1 MMEMAN
7 TISDLKA
14 KCSASQS
21 SFNFASKEIGILK
34 HKNKTLK
41 ELMALSK
48 SALVKEIRHEDQ
60 LCPVK
65 DSHNNDIV
73 LGQGRF
79 STCKLVSLS
88 VSGESVRVAVKQY
101 TESTSKE
108 AVVDEAYLLSRISH
122 KTFPFVFGVVFGEL
136 HNSLVLEVCGITEG
150 LVLFILF

>member
-1 MMEMAN
+1 MA
-7 TISDLKA
+7 LM
-14 KCSASQS
+14 
-21 SFNFASKEIGILK
+21 
-34 HKNKTLK
+34 

-48 SALVKEIRHEDQ
+48 SALVKEIRQDQ

-122 KTFPFVFGVVFGEL
+122 KTFPFVFGVLFGEL
-136 HNSLVLEVCGITEG
+136 HNSLGIRG
-150 LVLFILF
+150 LWNYRGDKKFTYYSRQSLAARV